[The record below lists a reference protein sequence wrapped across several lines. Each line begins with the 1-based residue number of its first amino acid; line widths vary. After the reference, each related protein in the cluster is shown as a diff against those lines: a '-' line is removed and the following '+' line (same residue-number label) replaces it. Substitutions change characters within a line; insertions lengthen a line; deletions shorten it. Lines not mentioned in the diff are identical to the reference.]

1 MSSLCPTNIDYQW
14 KGNLGKILNFYPPLI
29 SNHGDLSNEL
39 GKHKSS
45 EMSLWSDSQIRRAV
59 AFQVG
64 QGATPPPKKWWV
76 FFGFLDTS
84 PFIHLLKV
92 IVTDSHDARSLQS
105 TAGCFRSAGRFLWLT
120 FKRILFQILRKILI
134 WPYTCLFLHLLKST
148 NQITS
153 MYKCPVW
160 EVYSKPLLY
169 GWVQPSLFDFWF
181 LIFFF
186 FPLEVRVQFHLPTCF
201 FLSSR

>member
-1 MSSLCPTNIDYQW
+1 MMQDPC
-14 KGNLGKILNFYPPLI
+14 
-29 SNHGDLSNEL
+29 
-39 GKHKSS
+39 
-45 EMSLWSDSQIRRAV
+45 SQQLA
-59 AFQVG
+59 AFVVL
-64 QGATPPPKKWWV
+64 AD
-76 FFGFLDTS
+76 FL
-84 PFIHLLKV
+84 
-92 IVTDSHDARSLQS
+92 
-105 TAGCFRSAGRFLWLT
+105 LT
-120 FKRILFQILRKILI
+120 FKRILFEILRKILI

-186 FPLEVRVQFHLPTCF
+186 FSFGSESTVPSTYMFLLVIPIALLGFQRATGTLCMWITHSMNLAWMLCLTFHPLWK
-201 FLSSR
+201 

>member
-1 MSSLCPTNIDYQW
+1 MMQDPC
-14 KGNLGKILNFYPPLI
+14 
-29 SNHGDLSNEL
+29 
-39 GKHKSS
+39 
-45 EMSLWSDSQIRRAV
+45 SQQLA
-59 AFQVG
+59 AFVVL
-64 QGATPPPKKWWV
+64 AD
-76 FFGFLDTS
+76 FL
-84 PFIHLLKV
+84 
-92 IVTDSHDARSLQS
+92 
-105 TAGCFRSAGRFLWLT
+105 LT
-120 FKRILFQILRKILI
+120 FKRILFEILRKILI

-186 FPLEVRVQFHLPTCF
+186 FLWKWEYSSIYLHVSSCHPDSSPWLSESYRNTVYVNHSLNEFGLNAVSDIPPSLKIMNPRIIVYIICSSCTYNIFNGTEVVF
-201 FLSSR
+201 